1 MIQRAGELKGAED
14 LVNTA
19 ISNVGKG
26 TETIQAVTSATSAL
40 TSVWGLW
47 TTATQV
53 LGSENEELNA
63 TMTKMITIITA
74 LSSLSSL
81 QAALSKTEA
90 TYRAASNLV
99 QLVGINQTLAETKA
113 IAAKNAVQGASNIL
127 TKAAAAATW
136 LWNAA
141 LAANPVVLVAAAVG
155 GLVAGVV
162 ALMNAFN
169 SNTEAQERA
178 TRAMEAYNRAAE
190 ASTYVLDQIETKRN
204 TLSKAE
210 EIRGK
215 REIENLKANHA
226 TSEQIAEA
234 QLKTANKLR
243 EIEMS
248 AARQRQ
254 MLQRMSSTP

>member
-1 MIQRAGELKGAED
+1 
-14 LVNTA
+14 
-19 ISNVGKG
+19 
-26 TETIQAVTSATSAL
+26 TSAI
-40 TSVWGLW
+40 TSVYGLW

-90 TYRAASNLV
+90 TYRAAANLV

-113 IAAKNAVQGASNIL
+113 IAAKNAVQGAGNIL

-162 ALMNAFN
+162 ALTNAFN
-169 SNTEAQERA
+169 SNTEAQE
-178 TRAMEAYNRAAE
+178 
-190 ASTYVLDQIETKRN
+190 
-204 TLSKAE
+204 
-210 EIRGK
+210 
-215 REIENLKANHA
+215 
-226 TSEQIAEA
+226 
-234 QLKTANKLR
+234 
-243 EIEMS
+243 
-248 AARQRQ
+248 
-254 MLQRMSSTP
+254 